1 MYIRD
6 IFKNKK
12 FTLSFEF
19 FPPKQDTD
27 LDKLYDTINELKELN
42 PDYVSVTYGAG
53 GSRRDKT
60 VSLASHI
67 KNEIGLETIAHLS
80 CVNSTKEDIQGVL
93 DSLRQNN
100 IQNILCLRGDPPA
113 GEENFTKT
121 IGGFGYASELTE
133 FVRKSGDWSIGVA
146 GYPEGHIEA
155 ASFEADLD
163 NLKNKVSKGAD
174 FIVTQMFFVNE
185 CFYRYLDELAKRGID
200 KPVIPG
206 IFPILN
212 YKSVKRSAELSGAT
226 IPEKLVSVLEKYQ
239 DDSQAVAEI
248 GIEYAINQCEDLIK
262 SGRIHGLHLYS
273 MNKSFATKKIYEA
286 IKQYIPR

>member
-67 KNEIGLETIAHLS
+67 KNEIGLETIAHLT
-80 CVNSTKEDIQGVL
+80 CVNSTKEDIQGVI
-93 DSLRQNN
+93 DSLRENI

-113 GEENFTKT
+113 G
-121 IGGFGYASELTE
+121 
-133 FVRKSGDWSIGVA
+133 
-146 GYPEGHIEA
+146 
-155 ASFEADLD
+155 
-163 NLKNKVSKGAD
+163 
-174 FIVTQMFFVNE
+174 
-185 CFYRYLDELAKRGID
+185 
-200 KPVIPG
+200 
-206 IFPILN
+206 
-212 YKSVKRSAELSGAT
+212 
-226 IPEKLVSVLEKYQ
+226 
-239 DDSQAVAEI
+239 
-248 GIEYAINQCEDLIK
+248 
-262 SGRIHGLHLYS
+262 
-273 MNKSFATKKIYEA
+273 
-286 IKQYIPR
+286 

>member
-6 IFKNKK
+6 IFAKKK

-27 LDKLYDTINELKELN
+27 LDKLYETINELKELN

-60 VSLASHI
+60 VGLASHI
-67 KNEIGLETIAHLS
+67 KNEIGLETIAHLT
-80 CVNSTKEDIQGVL
+80 CVNSTKEDIQGVIS
-93 DSLRQNN
+93 SLKENN

-133 FVRKSGDWSIGVA
+133 FVRKSGDWCIGVA

-155 ASFEADLD
+155 SSFEADLA

-174 FIVTQMFFVNE
+174 FIVTQMFFVNDK
-185 CFYRYLDELAKRGID
+185 FYRYLDELAKLGID

-226 IPEKLVSVLEKYQ
+226 IPEKLVAVLEKYQ

-262 SGRIHGLHLYS
+262 SGRIRGLHLYS
-273 MNKSFATKKIYEA
+273 MNKSYATKKIYEA